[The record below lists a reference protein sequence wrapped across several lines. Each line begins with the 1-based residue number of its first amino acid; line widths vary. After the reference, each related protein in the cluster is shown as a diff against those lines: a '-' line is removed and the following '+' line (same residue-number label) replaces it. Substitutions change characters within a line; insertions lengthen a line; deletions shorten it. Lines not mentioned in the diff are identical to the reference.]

1 MRADQ
6 IKLIRETWRLVGE
19 EPLAAGILFFDNL
32 YQLEPG
38 LRSIFRTPVSEQTMR
53 LMQMTGTAI
62 NLADRPEI
70 LEKEIQILAGN
81 LAELELGPSQY
92 AAIGKALIKTLETTL
107 GKRWTDEV
115 IQAWMELHDF
125 ILRTAILSEQPA

>member
-6 IKLIRETWRLVGE
+6 IKLIRETWRMVGE
-19 EPLAAGILFFDNL
+19 EPLAAGIIFFDTL

-70 LEKEIQILAGN
+70 LEKEIQLLAGN
-81 LAELELGPSQY
+81 LTPMELGPSQY
-92 AAIGKALIKTLETTL
+92 AAIGKALLKTLETSL
-107 GKRWTDEV
+107 GKKWTEDV
-115 IQAWMELHDF
+115 KQAWLELHDF
-125 ILRTAILSEQPA
+125 VLRTALLSEQPA